1 MSSSSNSW
9 QTESAP
15 TDTGNPAEQEIAK
28 IIEHRRIDASS
39 KTESNIAMLCMY
51 YPQFTMGDVLSMP
64 LGNFRAYMRA
74 IEERKL
80 EEIGNALLTA
90 GCVMNPKG
98 IKSANRKL
106 EQARARLRSQL

>member
-1 MSSSSNSW
+1 
-9 QTESAP
+9 
-15 TDTGNPAEQEIAK
+15 
-28 IIEHRRIDASS
+28 
-39 KTESNIAMLCMY
+39 
-51 YPQFTMGDVLSMP
+51 MP

-98 IKSANRKL
+98 IKSASRKL

>member
-1 MSSSSNSW
+1 MSSSSNSG
-9 QTESAP
+9 QTESTPAV
-15 TDTGNPAEQEIAK
+15 TGNPAEQEIAK
-28 IIEHRRIDASS
+28 IIEHRKIDASS

-51 YPQFTMGDVLSMP
+51 YSQFTIEDVLNMP

-80 EEIGNALLTA
+80 EEISNALLTA

>member
-1 MSSSSNSW
+1 MSSSSNSG
-9 QTESAP
+9 QTEGAP

-28 IIEHRRIDASS
+28 IIEHRKVDASS

-51 YPQFTMGDVLSMP
+51 YSQFTIEDVLNMP

-80 EEIGNALLTA
+80 EEVSNALLTA

-106 EQARARLRSQL
+106 EQARARLRLQL

>member
-1 MSSSSNSW
+1 MSSSSNSR
-9 QTESAP
+9 QTASAP
-15 TDTGNPAEQEIAK
+15 TDASNPAEQEIAK
-28 IIEHRRIDASS
+28 IIEHRKVDASS

-51 YPQFTMGDVLSMP
+51 YSQFTMEDVLSMP
-64 LGNFRAYMRA
+64 LGNFQAYMRA

-80 EEIGNALLTA
+80 EEVGNALLTA

-106 EQARARLRSQL
+106 EQARARLRSQP

>member
-1 MSSSSNSW
+1 MSSSSNSR
-9 QTESAP
+9 QTAGTS

-51 YPQFTMGDVLSMP
+51 YSQFTMEDVLSMP

-80 EEIGNALLTA
+80 EEISNALLTA

>member
-1 MSSSSNSW
+1 MSSSSNSR
-9 QTESAP
+9 QAEGIS

-28 IIEHRRIDASS
+28 IIEHRKVDASS

-51 YPQFTMGDVLSMP
+51 YSQFTIEDVLNMP

-80 EEIGNALLTA
+80 EEVGNALLTA

-98 IKSANRKL
+98 IKSASRKL